1 MENHGD
7 VAGDIFDSIVMAPER
22 RQVQGHEEGF
32 ERGRRQGLVEGWQL
46 GVKHGGAI
54 AAEVAFYY
62 GFTVTWQS
70 LLQRGG
76 ESDVKSSRKL
86 KALEALSLL
95 IRSCPIQDATH
106 PELQENLDKIRAKFK
121 QARSQLTA
129 PCYKAQLLC
138 RCSTTYD

>member
-7 VAGDIFDSIVMAPER
+7 VAGDIFDPIVMAPER
-22 RQVQGHEEGF
+22 IQVQGYEEGF

-46 GVKHGGAI
+46 GVRHGGAI

-95 IRSCPIQDATH
+95 IRTCPVQDATH

-121 QARSQLTA
+121 QVCSLINVPIHMSQPSA
-129 PCYKAQLLC
+129 
-138 RCSTTYD
+138 SGTTF

>member
-54 AAEVAFYY
+54 AAEHSTMASRLPGRACCKEEVKAMSSQAENSRLWRRYPCSSAA
-62 GFTVTWQS
+62 VRSRMRPILSCRKTWTRFG
-70 LLQRGG
+70 LN
-76 ESDVKSSRKL
+76 SSRC
-86 KALEALSLL
+86 A
-95 IRSCPIQDATH
+95 H
-106 PELQENLDKIRAKFK
+106 
-121 QARSQLTA
+121 
-129 PCYKAQLLC
+129 
-138 RCSTTYD
+138 